1 MIQLNNINQQWQ
13 MEKIELAED
22 KKELQQKYHL
32 LLEENQDAER
42 KYSKKIL

>member
-32 LLEENQDAER
+32 LLEENQ
-42 KYSKKIL
+42 